1 MNRPRNTAT
10 PAQKRQLERLIRTH
24 NTSRQK
30 LIQGIQQL
38 HRDGVSIRE
47 LAELTN
53 RSTNTIQRWL
63 KTP

>member
-10 PAQKRQLERLIRTH
+10 PAQKRQLERLIRAD
-24 NTSRQK
+24 NAGRQK

-38 HRDGVSIRE
+38 HADGVSIRE
-47 LAELTN
+47 LAELCG